1 MATKQTYV
9 EPARSIK
16 KGDVKPVPAKSAKPV
31 APMEFV
37 VREAPKA
44 LKDKPEAMRSR
55 QKPEPEWTIPKSE
68 FIRVKISQ
76 VDDEGYNARVSVD
89 EGSPEFAELCQS
101 VKEAGLVEP
110 IVITPHSEEKKISAG
125 LLYDLVAGF
134 RRFCALRRVGVR
146 ETMAVLHH
154 YTHPAQRIIVNLLE
168 NQHRVDLRAYEQAT
182 AFKRLREEGF
192 RTETI
197 ASKLAISES
206 KINNYVSCVENLV
219 PELLEVFKKNNE
231 NTTLSMLIQ
240 MSRATPEEQA
250 SYYRALSL
258 DKGTPTVDKSKE
270 KVDKGPKVKNRDQLG
285 GFLGDLVRAESIMI
299 DGEEIVFESADVRE
313 AVDAAIRWARG
324 EIKAYPLILP
334 PGDKSDR
341 KRDA

>member
-1 MATKQTYV
+1 
-9 EPARSIK
+9 
-16 KGDVKPVPAKSAKPV
+16 
-31 APMEFV
+31 
-37 VREAPKA
+37 
-44 LKDKPEAMRSR
+44 
-55 QKPEPEWTIPKSE
+55 
-68 FIRVKISQ
+68 
-76 VDDEGYNARVSVD
+76 
-89 EGSPEFAELCQS
+89 
-101 VKEAGLVEP
+101 
-110 IVITPHSEEKKISAG
+110 
-125 LLYDLVAGF
+125 
-134 RRFCALRRVGVR
+134 
-146 ETMAVLHH
+146 
-154 YTHPAQRIIVNLLE
+154 
-168 NQHRVDLRAYEQAT
+168 
-182 AFKRLREEGF
+182 
-192 RTETI
+192 
-197 ASKLAISES
+197 
-206 KINNYVSCVENLV
+206 
-219 PELLEVFKKNNE
+219 
-231 NTTLSMLIQ
+231 MLIQ